1 LWLLYLYAGRELESL
16 PILLWGLG
24 FIFYGAV
31 TFSRAFRLFHLFVV
45 FFTAMMLT
53 FTIGLGVILEQSRII
68 LPATILVT
76 LSMFLSMHLQF
87 AMIGLGVTILYLFS
101 VMTLGSV
108 MIAARYGG
116 ETYFLL
122 LGWTI
127 IWISS
132 TFYIALGPIP
142 IIDLN
147 SSAAMV
153 VFMVGARRLE
163 VLMPEE
169 MRIIRYIER
178 LRGILSKRRESEPR
192 LVRASTL

>member
-1 LWLLYLYAGRELESL
+1 
-16 PILLWGLG
+16 
-24 FIFYGAV
+24 
-31 TFSRAFRLFHLFVV
+31 
-45 FFTAMMLT
+45 
-53 FTIGLGVILEQSRII
+53 
-68 LPATILVT
+68 
-76 LSMFLSMHLQF
+76 
-87 AMIGLGVTILYLFS
+87 
-101 VMTLGSV
+101 MTLGSV